1 MPSAP
6 DEAQAGV
13 TTGTADHSSCSGGK
27 EFRFILSQDISLPLS
42 FRVNRFVPDRTL
54 LIERSAPVLFVE
66 CTLYIDGVQ
75 FGLSTNTRLKSL
87 GSPYCWNELVTL
99 SAKYRDLT
107 PFSHLAF
114 TVWDM
119 SSGEDN
125 IYIVGGTTI
134 SLFNSKNQLKTGR
147 LRLRVWPNKM
157 ADGSLSTSTPGKVP
171 KTKREEIE
179 RLERVA
185 NKYIRGQIPHIGWL
199 DNLIAN
205 AADKLEKE
213 TLNTELSFRLHYL
226 TIQFFFVPNFMEEY
240 GAKLHTSVPS
250 SLVDISKNKLVI
262 ACDPEIGRINPSEH
276 KHSVL
281 AWSLARGVN
290 DREMKPSS
298 VDQKLIQNILKYPPT
313 RTLNVDEKQLLWK
326 FRFYLTSEKKA
337 LVKFLLSVEWSDIQ
351 FMVIE
356 IYRCANTN
364 FSTIVTATEAKQA
377 VALIPRWES
386 IDVADALGL
395 LSPVFQNEEVR
406 AYAVGV
412 FERASDEELQC
423 YLLQLVQG
431 LRFERSDRS
440 RLAHFLVNRAL
451 SNYELASFLRWYL
464 VVELHDPSHARRYLC
479 TYEMLEDAIMRSVHK
494 EENGFQ
500 VWQSLIEQAELT
512 AQLRS
517 IMKELSNVKHDAQ
530 TKGRILEQLFSGI
543 FSELKNFS
551 EPIPSPLTP
560 TVLLDGIVPEES
572 LVFKSANYPLCIAFS
587 TVNGG
592 TSKMIF
598 KKGDNLRKDQLVI
611 QIISLMDR
619 LLKSDNLDLHL
630 TPYQVLATGLEEGLV
645 EFIPSISGC
654 KVIDILGQIIQKTGS
669 IESYLQKCN
678 PDEDGPFGITAQ
690 CLETFIKS
698 CAGYS
703 VITYILGI
711 GDRWLWL
718 KGKTPLGT
726 EVAGSGLMV
735 RSAVLLECILVR
747 IWPFWFEE
755 SYECHGQD
763 NDKLVGNAGTDGAR
777 RSIWGLNAAGSEVA
791 VPESHLQGHLDNLL
805 LQDDGRLF
813 HVDFSYMLGEQPHRF
828 APPSPPMKLCKEMV
842 EAMGGTER
850 YLFFACDFHFSEYY
864 ARFKSYCC
872 EAYNILRK
880 SSNLILNLFYL
891 MTGSNIESITD
902 KGTSKLQQNFR
913 LDLDDEDAIHFLQGL
928 INESIS
934 AFFPQ
939 VVETIHQWAQS
950 RR

>member
-213 TLNTELSFRLHYL
+213 SERTENLHSSLIVELCSFEHRVVF
-226 TIQFFFVPNFMEEY
+226 QEY

-351 FMVIE
+351 
-356 IYRCANTN
+356 
-364 FSTIVTATEAKQA
+364 EAKQA

-645 EFIPSISGC
+645 EFIPSISVA
-654 KVIDILGQIIQKTGS
+654 KIIQKTGS

-711 GDRWLWL
+711 GDR
-718 KGKTPLGT
+718 
-726 EVAGSGLMV
+726 
-735 RSAVLLECILVR
+735 
-747 IWPFWFEE
+747 
-755 SYECHGQD
+755 
-763 NDKLVGNAGTDGAR
+763 
-777 RSIWGLNAAGSEVA
+777 
-791 VPESHLQGHLDNLL
+791 HLDNLL

-842 EAMGGTER
+842 EAMGGTE
-850 YLFFACDFHFSEYY
+850 SEYY

>member
-13 TTGTADHSSCSGGK
+13 TTGTTDHSSCNGGK

-213 TLNTELSFRLHYL
+213 SERTENLHSSLIVELCSFEHRVVF
-226 TIQFFFVPNFMEEY
+226 QEY

-298 VDQKLIQNILKYPPT
+298 VDRKLIQNILKYPPT

-351 FMVIE
+351 
-356 IYRCANTN
+356 
-364 FSTIVTATEAKQA
+364 EAKQA

-406 AYAVGV
+406 AYAVGML
-412 FERASDEELQC
+412 ERASDEELQC

-598 KKGDNLRKDQLVI
+598 KMGDNLRKDQLVI

-645 EFIPSISGC
+645 EFIPSISVA
-654 KVIDILGQIIQKTGS
+654 KIIQKTGS

-711 GDRWLWL
+711 GDR
-718 KGKTPLGT
+718 
-726 EVAGSGLMV
+726 
-735 RSAVLLECILVR
+735 
-747 IWPFWFEE
+747 
-755 SYECHGQD
+755 
-763 NDKLVGNAGTDGAR
+763 
-777 RSIWGLNAAGSEVA
+777 
-791 VPESHLQGHLDNLL
+791 HLDNLL

-842 EAMGGTER
+842 EAMGGTE
-850 YLFFACDFHFSEYY
+850 SEYY

>member
-13 TTGTADHSSCSGGK
+13 TTRTADHSSCSGGK

-213 TLNTELSFRLHYL
+213 SERTENLHSSLIVELCSFEHRVVF
-226 TIQFFFVPNFMEEY
+226 QEY

-298 VDQKLIQNILKYPPT
+298 VDRKLIQNILKYPPT

-351 FMVIE
+351 
-356 IYRCANTN
+356 
-364 FSTIVTATEAKQA
+364 EAKQA

-412 FERASDEELQC
+412 LERASDEELQC

-440 RLAHFLVNRAL
+440 RLAHFLVNR
-451 SNYELASFLRWYL
+451 
-464 VVELHDPSHARRYLC
+464 
-479 TYEMLEDAIMRSVHK
+479 VHK

-551 EPIPSPLTP
+551 EPIPSPLAP

-645 EFIPSISGC
+645 EFIPSISVA
-654 KVIDILGQIIQKTGS
+654 KIIQKTGS
-669 IESYLQKCN
+669 IKSYLQKCN

-711 GDRWLWL
+711 GDR
-718 KGKTPLGT
+718 
-726 EVAGSGLMV
+726 
-735 RSAVLLECILVR
+735 
-747 IWPFWFEE
+747 
-755 SYECHGQD
+755 
-763 NDKLVGNAGTDGAR
+763 
-777 RSIWGLNAAGSEVA
+777 
-791 VPESHLQGHLDNLL
+791 HLDNLL

-842 EAMGGTER
+842 E
-850 YLFFACDFHFSEYY
+850 
-864 ARFKSYCC
+864 
-872 EAYNILRK
+872 
-880 SSNLILNLFYL
+880 
-891 MTGSNIESITD
+891 
-902 KGTSKLQQNFR
+902 LQQNFR

-934 AFFPQ
+934 AFFPR

>member
-213 TLNTELSFRLHYL
+213 SERTENLHSSLIVELCSFEHRVVF
-226 TIQFFFVPNFMEEY
+226 QEY

-351 FMVIE
+351 
-356 IYRCANTN
+356 
-364 FSTIVTATEAKQA
+364 EAKQA

-479 TYEMLEDAIMRSVHK
+479 TYEMLEDAIMRYIRRK
-494 EENGFQ
+494 MDF
-500 VWQSLIEQAELT
+500 
-512 AQLRS
+512 
-517 IMKELSNVKHDAQ
+517 KC
-530 TKGRILEQLFSGI
+530 GR
-543 FSELKNFS
+543 
-551 EPIPSPLTP
+551 
-560 TVLLDGIVPEES
+560 V
-572 LVFKSANYPLCIAFS
+572 
-587 TVNGG
+587 
-592 TSKMIF
+592 
-598 KKGDNLRKDQLVI
+598 
-611 QIISLMDR
+611 
-619 LLKSDNLDLHL
+619 
-630 TPYQVLATGLEEGLV
+630 
-645 EFIPSISGC
+645 
-654 KVIDILGQIIQKTGS
+654 
-669 IESYLQKCN
+669 
-678 PDEDGPFGITAQ
+678 
-690 CLETFIKS
+690 
-698 CAGYS
+698 
-703 VITYILGI
+703 
-711 GDRWLWL
+711 
-718 KGKTPLGT
+718 
-726 EVAGSGLMV
+726 
-735 RSAVLLECILVR
+735 
-747 IWPFWFEE
+747 
-755 SYECHGQD
+755 
-763 NDKLVGNAGTDGAR
+763 
-777 RSIWGLNAAGSEVA
+777 
-791 VPESHLQGHLDNLL
+791 
-805 LQDDGRLF
+805 
-813 HVDFSYMLGEQPHRF
+813 
-828 APPSPPMKLCKEMV
+828 
-842 EAMGGTER
+842 
-850 YLFFACDFHFSEYY
+850 
-864 ARFKSYCC
+864 
-872 EAYNILRK
+872 
-880 SSNLILNLFYL
+880 
-891 MTGSNIESITD
+891 
-902 KGTSKLQQNFR
+902 
-913 LDLDDEDAIHFLQGL
+913 
-928 INESIS
+928 
-934 AFFPQ
+934 
-939 VVETIHQWAQS
+939 
-950 RR
+950 

>member
-6 DEAQAGV
+6 DEAQAGG
-13 TTGTADHSSCSGGK
+13 TTGTADCPSCSGGK

-42 FRVNRFVPDRTL
+42 FRVNRFVPGRTL

-114 TVWDM
+114 TVWDV

-179 RLERVA
+179 RLER
-185 NKYIRGQIPHIGWL
+185 
-199 DNLIAN
+199 
-205 AADKLEKE
+205 
-213 TLNTELSFRLHYL
+213 
-226 TIQFFFVPNFMEEY
+226 EY
-240 GAKLHTSVPS
+240 GANLHTSVPL

-262 ACDPEIGRINPSEH
+262 ACDPEIGQINPSEH

-281 AWSLARGVN
+281 AWSWARGVN

-298 VDQKLIQNILKYPPT
+298 VDRKLIQTILKYPPT

-351 FMVIE
+351 
-356 IYRCANTN
+356 
-364 FSTIVTATEAKQA
+364 EAKQA

-412 FERASDEELQC
+412 LERANDEELQC

-440 RLAHFLVNRAL
+440 HLAHFLLCQITNL
-451 SNYELASFLRWYL
+451 LAFFA

-479 TYEMLEDAIMRSVHK
+479 TYEMLEDAIMRSVHR
-494 EENGFQ
+494 EEDGFL

-517 IMKELSNVKHDAQ
+517 IMNELSNVKHDAQ
-530 TKGRILEQLFSGI
+530 TKGKILEQLFSGI

-551 EPIPSPLTP
+551 EPIPSPLAP

-572 LVFKSANYPLCIAFS
+572 LVFKSANYPLCLAFS

-645 EFIPSISGC
+645 EFIPSISVA
-654 KVIDILGQIIQKTGS
+654 KIIQKTGS
-669 IESYLQKCN
+669 IKSYLQKCN

-711 GDRWLWL
+711 GDR
-718 KGKTPLGT
+718 
-726 EVAGSGLMV
+726 
-735 RSAVLLECILVR
+735 
-747 IWPFWFEE
+747 
-755 SYECHGQD
+755 
-763 NDKLVGNAGTDGAR
+763 
-777 RSIWGLNAAGSEVA
+777 
-791 VPESHLQGHLDNLL
+791 HLDNLL

-842 EAMGGTER
+842 EAMGGTE
-850 YLFFACDFHFSEYY
+850 SEYY

-913 LDLDDEDAIHFLQGL
+913 LDLGDEDAIHFLQGL

>member
-13 TTGTADHSSCSGGK
+13 TTGTANHSSCSGGK

-213 TLNTELSFRLHYL
+213 SERTENLHSSLIVELCSFEHRVVF
-226 TIQFFFVPNFMEEY
+226 QEY

-298 VDQKLIQNILKYPPT
+298 VDRKLIQNILKYPPT

-337 LVKFLLSVEWSDIQ
+337 LVKFLLFVEWSDIQ
-351 FMVIE
+351 
-356 IYRCANTN
+356 
-364 FSTIVTATEAKQA
+364 EAKQA

-412 FERASDEELQC
+412 LERASDEELQC

-645 EFIPSISGC
+645 EFIPSISVA
-654 KVIDILGQIIQKTGS
+654 KIIQKTGS

-711 GDRWLWL
+711 GDR
-718 KGKTPLGT
+718 
-726 EVAGSGLMV
+726 
-735 RSAVLLECILVR
+735 
-747 IWPFWFEE
+747 
-755 SYECHGQD
+755 
-763 NDKLVGNAGTDGAR
+763 
-777 RSIWGLNAAGSEVA
+777 
-791 VPESHLQGHLDNLL
+791 HLDNLL

-842 EAMGGTER
+842 EAMGGTE
-850 YLFFACDFHFSEYY
+850 SEYY

>member
-213 TLNTELSFRLHYL
+213 SERTENLHSSLIVELCSFEHRVVF
-226 TIQFFFVPNFMEEY
+226 QEY

-298 VDQKLIQNILKYPPT
+298 VDRKLIQNILKYPPT

-351 FMVIE
+351 
-356 IYRCANTN
+356 
-364 FSTIVTATEAKQA
+364 EAKQA

-406 AYAVGV
+406 AYAVSV
-412 FERASDEELQC
+412 LERASDEELQC

-440 RLAHFLVNRAL
+440 RLAHFLLCQITNL
-451 SNYELASFLRWYL
+451 LAFF
-464 VVELHDPSHARRYLC
+464 A
-479 TYEMLEDAIMRSVHK
+479 VHK

-645 EFIPSISGC
+645 EFIPSISVA
-654 KVIDILGQIIQKTGS
+654 KIIQKTGS

-711 GDRWLWL
+711 GDR
-718 KGKTPLGT
+718 
-726 EVAGSGLMV
+726 
-735 RSAVLLECILVR
+735 
-747 IWPFWFEE
+747 
-755 SYECHGQD
+755 
-763 NDKLVGNAGTDGAR
+763 
-777 RSIWGLNAAGSEVA
+777 
-791 VPESHLQGHLDNLL
+791 HLDNLL

-842 EAMGGTER
+842 EAMGGTE
-850 YLFFACDFHFSEYY
+850 SEYY

-950 RR
+950 RQHITRLSRL